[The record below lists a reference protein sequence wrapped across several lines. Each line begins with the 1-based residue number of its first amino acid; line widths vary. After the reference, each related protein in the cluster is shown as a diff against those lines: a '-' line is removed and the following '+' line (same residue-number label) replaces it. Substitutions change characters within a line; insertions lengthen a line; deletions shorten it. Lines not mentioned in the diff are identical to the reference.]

1 MRDTFIRTLAAC
13 AAARSD
19 VLLITADLGFGV
31 FQSIVE
37 YLVLGAMVVIPI
49 WFIARL
55 VKTARRPDGQPDKTS

>member
-1 MRDTFIRTLAAC
+1 
-13 AAARSD
+13 
-19 VLLITADLGFGV
+19 
-31 FQSIVE
+31 VE